1 MEKKEKILYITN
13 AITAILV
20 IILGGVIIFD
30 KIGENKIDYDTGD
43 KTVENKND
51 HDSIDKTVENK
62 EENNTESKDDTVILE
77 IKNNSQKIVYT
88 ADKKIIAN
96 SPTLKNIVV
105 ETNVIKFYQIHVGQ
119 SDICNGNEW
128 FILEKNDHSIIAFS
142 SDDFICG
149 DKITTKNIT
158 EELKKLDITSLKK
171 VYENKEFVNEYEP
184 YNYQVFAINQDDKL
198 VDISAILKK

>member
-62 EENNTESKDDTVILE
+62 EENNTESKDTVILE

-184 YNYQVFAINQDDKL
+184 YNYQAFAINQDDKL
-198 VDISAILKK
+198 VDISAIFKK

>member
-171 VYENKEFVNEYEP
+171 S
-184 YNYQVFAINQDDKL
+184 I
-198 VDISAILKK
+198 